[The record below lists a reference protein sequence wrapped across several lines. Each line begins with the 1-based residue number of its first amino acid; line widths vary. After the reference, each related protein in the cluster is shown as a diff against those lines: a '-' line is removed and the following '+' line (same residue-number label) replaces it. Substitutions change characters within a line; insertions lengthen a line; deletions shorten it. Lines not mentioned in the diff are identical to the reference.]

1 MPGTAKLDIKREKNL
16 SLAPLSNPSLTTDN
30 APIATTCPYCGV
42 GCGVLARPLD
52 PESAEIKGDPEHPSN
67 FGQLCSKGSSLG
79 ETLSLETRLLYP
91 EIGGRRASWDEA
103 LATVAGT
110 FRRIVGAHGPDAVA
124 FYVSGQLLT
133 EDYYV
138 ANKLMK
144 GYIGSG
150 NIDTNS
156 RLCMSSTVAAQ
167 KRAFGEDV
175 VPGCYEDLELADL
188 VVLVGSNAAWCH
200 PVLFQRVVAAKRR
213 NPRLKIVNIDP
224 RRTATAQSA
233 DLHLPIRPGSD
244 AILFNGLLNYLR
256 QNDKVDFVFLEN
268 HLGHYAEAFENARK
282 TAPSLPAAAQICGIP
297 EENLATF
304 YQWFARTEKVVTAW
318 SQGVNQSSIGTDKVN
333 SIINVHLA
341 TGRIGKPGMGPFSL
355 TGQPNAMG
363 GREVGGLANQLAAH
377 LDIEN
382 PEHRS
387 MVQAFWKAPRMP
399 EKPGLKAVELFRAI
413 AEGRVKAVW
422 IMATNPAVSL
432 PDANAVRDALR
443 RCEFVVVS
451 ECESGT
457 DLSPHA
463 HVSLPA
469 LAWGEKDGTVTNSE
483 RRISRQRAFLAPPGE
498 AKPDWWIVSQ
508 VAQRMGYGEGFGYRS
523 PWEIFVEH
531 ARLSG
536 LQNDGKRAFDI
547 SALAELDQAG
557 YDALKPVQWPV
568 NERHPN
574 GVRRLFDTGGF
585 LLPGRRAGMVP
596 IAPKAP
602 ANPPDADYPLV
613 LNTGRIRD
621 QWHTMTRTGKTARL
635 THHAPEPC
643 AEINPYDAA
652 RVAIQD
658 GALARLESRFGQAL
672 LRACVTE
679 DQQSGSVFVPMH
691 WSGPYASKGLANAL
705 VNPATDPVSGEPESK
720 HTPIRIQPYRPAWHG
735 FVLSR
740 EPLAS
745 IEAEYRVTIRG
756 DGYWLYELA
765 HSEPPRDWGS
775 WARGLP
781 ARPSH
786 SRRTSP
792 AEPEPGKEEWAE
804 FSDPHLG
811 RYRCA
816 LLHGGRL
823 QLCAFIDRS
832 FELPPRGWLAGLFAL
847 DEVPDRTR
855 MSLLAGKPAS
865 AEENHGRVVCSCF
878 GVGVNT
884 LKRAIQKQN
893 LSTAEQIGAALKAGT
908 NCGSCIPELKSLLR
922 ATNA

>member
-1 MPGTAKLDIKREKNL
+1 MNV
-16 SLAPLSNPSLTTDN
+16 NP
-30 APIATTCPYCGV
+30 PISTTCPYCGV
-42 GCGVLARPLD
+42 GCGVLAAARG
-52 PESAEIKGDPEHPSN
+52 PESADIKGDPEHPSN
-67 FGQLCSKGSSLG
+67 FGRLCSKGSSLG

-91 EIGGRRASWDEA
+91 EVRGRRVNWDDA
-103 LATVAGT
+103 LTIVADT
-110 FRRIVGAHGPDAVA
+110 FRRIIDTHGPEAVA

-200 PVLFQRVVAAKRR
+200 PILFQRLLAAKRQ

-233 DLHLPIRPGSD
+233 DLHLPIRPGTD
-244 AILFNGLLNYLR
+244 AVLFNGLLNYLR
-256 QNDKVDFVFLEN
+256 QHDSIDFGFLEK
-268 HLGHYAEAFENARK
+268 HLGLYAEAFETARK
-282 TAPSLPAAAQICGIP
+282 TAPSLPAVARVCGIP
-297 EENLATF
+297 EEDLATF
-304 YQWFARTEKVVTAW
+304 YQWFARTEKAVTVW
-318 SQGVNQSSIGTDKVN
+318 SQGVNQSSSGTDKVN

-387 MVQAFWKAPRMP
+387 LVQEFWNSPRMP
-399 EKPGLKAVELFRAI
+399 DKPGLKAVELFQAI
-413 AEGRVKAVW
+413 AEGRIKAVW

-432 PDANAVRDALR
+432 PDVNAVRDALG

-457 DLSPHA
+457 DLGKYA

-483 RRISRQRAFLAPPGE
+483 RRISRQRAFLPPPGE
-498 AKPDWWIVSQ
+498 AKPDWWIISR
-508 VAQRMGYGEGFGYRS
+508 VAQRMGYGDDFNYQS
-523 PWEIFVEH
+523 AWEIFVEH

-536 LQNDGKRAFDI
+536 FRNNGERVFDI
-547 SALAELDQAG
+547 SGLAELDRAG
-557 YDALKPVQWPV
+557 YDALKPIQWPV

-574 GVRRLFDTGGF
+574 GAPRLFDGGGF
-585 LLPGRRAGMVP
+585 SFSDRRARMVP
-596 IAPKAP
+596 VIPKAP
-602 ANPPDADYPLV
+602 ANLPDSAYPLV

-621 QWHTMTRTGKTARL
+621 QWHTMTRTGKSARL
-635 THHAPEPC
+635 TKHLPEPY
-643 AEINPYDAA
+643 AELSPHDAA
-652 RVAIQD
+652 RYAVPD
-658 GALARLESRFGQAL
+658 GSLVRLESRFGQAL
-672 LRACVTE
+672 IRARVTE
-679 DQQSGSVFVPMH
+679 DQQRGSVFVPMH
-691 WSGPYASKGLANAL
+691 WSGPYANKGLINAL
-705 VNPATDPVSGEPESK
+705 VNPAVDPVSGEPEFK
-720 HTPIRIQPYRPAWHG
+720 HTPIRIEPYRAAWYG
-735 FVLSR
+735 FALSR
-740 EPLAS
+740 DPLDAL
-745 IEAEYRVTIRG
+745 EVDYRVTTRG

-765 HSEPPRDWGS
+765 HSEPPPDWPAWVRELRAQPSGS
-775 WARGLP
+775 SESA
-781 ARPSH
+781 S
-786 SRRTSP
+786 
-792 AEPEPGKEEWAE
+792 AETVHGKEEWLQFA
-804 FSDPHLG
+804 DPHSG

-816 LLHGGRL
+816 LLHDGRL
-823 QLCAFIDRS
+823 QFCVFIDRS
-832 FELPPRGWLAGLFAL
+832 FELPPRNWLAGLFGL
-847 DEVPDRTR
+847 DRVPDRTR

-865 AEENHGRVVCSCF
+865 AEDDQGRIVCSCF
-878 GVGVNT
+878 SVGINT
-884 LKRAIQKQN
+884 LRRAIQKQN
-893 LSTAEQIGAALKAGT
+893 LTTTEQIGAALKAGT
-908 NCGSCIPELKSLLR
+908 NCGSCIPEIKSLLQG
-922 ATNA
+922 

>member
-1 MPGTAKLDIKREKNL
+1 M
-16 SLAPLSNPSLTTDN
+16 SSAPFSNPSLTEDH
-30 APIATTCPYCGV
+30 AIATTCPYCGV
-42 GCGVLARPLD
+42 GCGVLATPCG
-52 PESAEIKGDPEHPSN
+52 PEYAEIGGDPEHPSN
-67 FGQLCSKGSSLG
+67 FGRLCSKGSSLG

-91 EIGGRRASWDEA
+91 EIQGRRVNWDEA
-103 LATVAGT
+103 LTTVADT
-110 FRRIVGAHGPDAVA
+110 FRRIIDTHGPDAVA

-175 VPGCYEDLELADL
+175 VPGCYEDLDLADL

-200 PVLFQRVVAAKRR
+200 PILFQRLVAAKRQ

-224 RRTATAQSA
+224 RRTATAQST
-233 DLHLPIRPGSD
+233 DLHLSIRPGTD
-244 AILFNGLLNYLR
+244 VVLFNGLLNYLR
-256 QNDKVDFVFLEN
+256 QDDRIDFAFLEN
-268 HLGHYAEAFENARK
+268 HLGRYAEAFENARK
-282 TAPSLPAAAQICGIP
+282 TAPSLPAVARICGIP
-297 EENLATF
+297 EEDLASF

-318 SQGVNQSSIGTDKVN
+318 SQGVNQSSSGTDKVN

-387 MVQAFWKAPRMP
+387 LVQEFWNSPRMP
-399 EKPGLKAVELFRAI
+399 DKPGLKAVELFQAI
-413 AEGRVKAVW
+413 TEGRIKAVW

-457 DLSPHA
+457 DLGAYA

-483 RRISRQRAFLAPPGE
+483 RRISRQRAFLTAPGE
-498 AKPDWWIVSQ
+498 AKPDWWIVSR
-508 VAQRMGYGEGFGYRS
+508 VAQRMGYEEGFRYGS
-523 PWEIFVEH
+523 AWEIFLEH

-536 LQNDGKRAFDI
+536 FRNNGERVFDI
-547 SALAELDQAG
+547 SGLAELDRAG
-557 YDALKPVQWPV
+557 YDALKPIQWPV
-568 NERHPN
+568 NEHHPN
-574 GVRRLFDTGGF
+574 GAARLFGNGGF
-585 LLPGRRAGMVP
+585 SFAGHRAKMVP
-596 IAPKAP
+596 VVPKAP
-602 ANPPDADYPLV
+602 ANLTGPTYPLV

-621 QWHTMTRTGKTARL
+621 QWHTMTRTGKSARL
-635 THHAPEPC
+635 TKHLPEPY
-643 AEINPYDAA
+643 AELNPHDAA
-652 RVAIQD
+652 RYAVAD
-658 GALARLESRFGQAL
+658 GGLVRLESRFGQAL
-672 LRACVTE
+672 VRVRVTE
-679 DQQSGSVFVPMH
+679 DQQQGSVFVPMH
-691 WSGPYASKGLANAL
+691 WSGPYANKGLINAL

-720 HTPIRIQPYRPAWHG
+720 HTPIRIEPYQPAWYG

-740 EPLAS
+740 EPLDA
-745 IEAEYRVTIRG
+745 IEVDYRVTTRG
-756 DGYWLYELA
+756 DGHWLYELA
-765 HSEPPRDWGS
+765 HSEPPPDWPA
-775 WARGLP
+775 WIRGLF
-781 ARPSH
+781 ARPSG
-786 SRRTSP
+786 STSESAS
-792 AEPEPGKEEWAE
+792 AETVHGKEEWLQFA
-804 FSDPHLG
+804 DPHSG

-816 LLHGGRL
+816 LLYGGRL
-823 QLCAFIDRS
+823 QFCVFIDRS
-832 FELPPRGWLAGLFAL
+832 FELPPRNWLAGLFSL
-847 DEVPDRTR
+847 NRLPDRTR

-865 AEENHGRVVCSCF
+865 AEDDQGRIVCSCF
-878 GVGVNT
+878 SVGINT

-893 LSTAEQIGAALKAGT
+893 LTTTEQIGAALKAGT
-908 NCGSCIPELKSLLR
+908 NCGSCIPEIKSLLQG
-922 ATNA
+922 

>member
-1 MPGTAKLDIKREKNL
+1 MNT
-16 SLAPLSNPSLTTDN
+16 SNPPTR
-30 APIATTCPYCGV
+30 TTCPYCGV
-42 GCGVLARPLD
+42 GCGVLAVPTGRQ
-52 PESAEIKGDPEHPSN
+52 SADIKGDPEHPAN
-67 FGQLCSKGSSLG
+67 FGRLCSKGSALG
-79 ETLSLETRLLYP
+79 ETLSLETRLLFP
-91 EIGGRRASWDEA
+91 KIGDRRTSWDEA
-103 LATVAGT
+103 LDTMAGA
-110 FRRIVGAHGPDAVA
+110 FRRVIKIHGPDAVA
-124 FYVSGQLLT
+124 FYVSGQLTT

-200 PVLFQRVVAAKRR
+200 PVLFQRLVKAKQQ
-213 NPRLKIVNIDP
+213 NPRLKVVNIDP

-233 DLHLPIRPGSD
+233 DLHLPIRPGTD
-244 AILFNGLLNYLR
+244 VVLFNGLLNYLR
-256 QNDKVDFVFLEN
+256 QHDGLDFAFLES
-268 HLGHYAEAFENARK
+268 HLSHYAEAFEQVRK
-282 TAPSLPAAAQICGIP
+282 TAPSLPAVAKICGVS
-297 EENLATF
+297 EGDLATF
-304 YQWFARTEKVVTAW
+304 YHWFTRTEKVVTAW
-318 SQGVNQSSIGTDKVN
+318 SQGVNQSSSGTDKVN

-341 TGRIGKPGMGPFSL
+341 AGRIGKPGMGPFSL

-382 PEHRS
+382 SEHRAL
-387 MVQAFWKAPRMP
+387 VQEFWNAPRLP
-399 EKPGLKAVELFRAI
+399 NKPGLKAVELFQAI
-413 AEGRVKAVW
+413 ADGQVKAVW

-432 PDANAVRDALR
+432 PDANAVQDALR

-457 DLSPHA
+457 DLGIYA

-508 VAQRMGYGEGFGYRS
+508 VAQRMGYDEGFRYQS
-523 PWEIFVEH
+523 AWEIFVEH

-536 LQNDGKRAFDI
+536 FRNNGERAFDI
-547 SALAELDQAG
+547 SGLAELDQAG
-557 YDALKPVQWPV
+557 YDALRPIQWPV

-574 GVRRLFDTGGF
+574 GVPRLFDGGGF
-585 LLPGRRAGMVP
+585 SFASHRAKLVP
-596 IAPKAP
+596 VVPRAP
-602 ANPPDADYPLV
+602 ANTPDAAYPLV

-635 THHAPEPC
+635 TNYAPEPY
-643 AEINPYDAA
+643 AELNPHDAA
-652 RVAIQD
+652 RFAIQD
-658 GALARLESRFGQAL
+658 GTLVRLESRFGQAL
-672 LRACVTE
+672 ARARVTE
-679 DQQSGSVFVPMH
+679 DQQFGSVFVPMH
-691 WSGPYASKGLANAL
+691 WSGPYASKGLVNAL
-705 VNPATDPVSGEPESK
+705 VNPATDPMSGEPESK
-720 HTPIRIQPYRPAWHG
+720 HTPVRIAPYRPAWHG
-735 FVLSR
+735 FLLSR
-740 EPLAS
+740 EPLGS
-745 IEAEYRVTIRG
+745 IEVEYRVTVRG

-765 HSEPPRDWGS
+765 HSEAPPDWAAWVRRLVAHTS
-775 WARGLP
+775 
-781 ARPSH
+781 PSRQ
-786 SRRTSP
+786 SSP
-792 AEPEPGKEEWAE
+792 AELEHDKEEWLE
-804 FSDPHLG
+804 FADVHSG

-816 LLHGGRL
+816 LLHDGRL
-823 QLCAFIDRS
+823 QFCMFVNRS
-832 FELPPRGWLAGLFAL
+832 FELPPRSWLAGLFAL
-847 DEVPDRTR
+847 DEVPDRAR

-865 AEENHGRVVCSCF
+865 AEDDQGRIVCSCF
-878 GVGVNT
+878 GVGINT

-893 LSTAEQIGAALKAGT
+893 LSTTEQIGAALKAGT
-908 NCGSCIPELKSLLR
+908 NCGSCIPELKSLLQG
-922 ATNA
+922 

>member
-1 MPGTAKLDIKREKNL
+1 L
-16 SLAPLSNPSLTTDN
+16 SSAPFLNPSLTREN
-30 APIATTCPYCGV
+30 GPIATTCPYCGV
-42 GCGVLARPLD
+42 GCGVLAALRG
-52 PESAEIKGDPEHPSN
+52 PESADIKGDPEHPSN
-67 FGQLCSKGSSLG
+67 FGRLCSKGSSLG

-91 EIGGRRASWDEA
+91 EINGRRVSWDDA
-103 LATVAGT
+103 LGTVADT
-110 FRRIVGAHGPDAVA
+110 FRRIIETHGPDAVA

-188 VVLVGSNAAWCH
+188 VVLAGSNTAWCH
-200 PVLFQRVVAAKRR
+200 PILFQRLVAAKRE

-233 DLHLPIRPGSD
+233 DLHLPIRPGTD
-244 AILFNGLLNYLR
+244 VVLFNGLLNYLR
-256 QNDKVDFVFLEN
+256 QDDRIDFAFLEN
-268 HLGHYAEAFENARK
+268 HLGRYAEAFENARK
-282 TAPSLPAAAQICGIP
+282 TAPSLPAISRACGVP
-297 EENLATF
+297 EEDLATF

-318 SQGVNQSSIGTDKVN
+318 SQGVNQSSSGTDKVN

-387 MVQAFWKAPRMP
+387 LVQEFWNAPRMA
-399 EKPGLKAVELFRAI
+399 EKPGLKAVEMFQAI
-413 AEGRVKAVW
+413 AEGRIKAVW

-457 DLSPHA
+457 DLSAYA

-483 RRISRQRAFLAPPGE
+483 RRISRQRAFLPPPGE
-498 AKPDWWIVSQ
+498 ARPDWWIISR
-508 VAQRMGYGEGFGYRS
+508 VAQRMGHGDDFRYQS
-523 PWEIFVEH
+523 AWEIFVEH

-536 LQNDGKRAFDI
+536 FRNNGERVFDI
-547 SALAELDQAG
+547 SGLAELDRAG
-557 YDALKPVQWPV
+557 YDALRPIQWPV

-574 GVRRLFDTGGF
+574 GVPRLFDGGGF
-585 LLPGRRAGMVP
+585 SFADRRARMVP
-596 IAPKAP
+596 VVPKAP
-602 ANPPDADYPLV
+602 ANLPDPAYPLV

-635 THHAPEPC
+635 TNHAPEPY
-643 AEINPYDAA
+643 AELNPQDAA
-652 RVAIQD
+652 RFAIQD
-658 GALARLESRFGQAL
+658 GTLVRIESRFGQAL
-672 LRACVTE
+672 VRARVTE
-679 DQQSGSVFVPMH
+679 DQQPGSVFVPMH
-691 WSGPYASKGLANAL
+691 WSGPYANKGLVNAL
-705 VNPATDPVSGEPESK
+705 VNPATDPMSGEPESK
-720 HTPIRIQPYRPAWHG
+720 HTPIRIAPYRPAWHG
-735 FVLSR
+735 FLLSR
-740 EPLAS
+740 EPLGS
-745 IEAEYRVTIRG
+745 IEVDYRVTVRG
-756 DGYWLYELA
+756 GGYWLYELA
-765 HSEPPRDWGS
+765 HSEAPPDWAA
-775 WARGLP
+775 WARELVTH
-781 ARPSH
+781 PSR
-786 SRRTSP
+786 SRQSSP
-792 AEPEPGKEEWAE
+792 AEPEHDKEEWLE
-804 FSDPHLG
+804 FADTHSG

-816 LLHGGRL
+816 LLHDGRL
-823 QLCAFIDRS
+823 QLCMFVNRS
-832 FELPPRGWLAGLFAL
+832 FELPPRSWLAGLFAL
-847 DEVPDRTR
+847 DELPDRAR

-865 AEENHGRVVCSCF
+865 AEDDQGRIVCSCF
-878 GVGVNT
+878 GVGINT
-884 LKRAIQKQN
+884 LKRAIEKQN

-908 NCGSCIPELKSLLR
+908 NCGSCIPELKSLLQG
-922 ATNA
+922 